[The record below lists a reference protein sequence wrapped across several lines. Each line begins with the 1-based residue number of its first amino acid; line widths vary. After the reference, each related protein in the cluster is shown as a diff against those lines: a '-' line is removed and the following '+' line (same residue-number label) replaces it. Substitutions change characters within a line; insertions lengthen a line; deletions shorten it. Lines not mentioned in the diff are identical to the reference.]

1 MYRLLLFTVFALLP
15 VALLYGPIAAET
27 GIRSV
32 QAEFTQEKQMKIL
45 SRPLLSRGTFVFQAP
60 QSLRWEYHT
69 PLRSIMLLHNGR
81 MAKMVERN
89 GRFEKE
95 SRDGIS
101 SMQIILEE
109 ISSWL
114 DGRFTDNPMFIVDTS
129 KERTVLLTPKEPG
142 LQAVISRIELQR
154 GEQAGVIDSVTIF
167 EGADGWTK
175 LTFSN
180 TVLNEE
186 IPAKVFQE
194 P

>member
-1 MYRLLLFTVFALLP
+1 
-15 VALLYGPIAAET
+15 
-27 GIRSV
+27 
-32 QAEFTQEKQMKIL
+32 
-45 SRPLLSRGTFVFQAP
+45 
-60 QSLRWEYHT
+60 
-69 PLRSIMLLHNGR
+69 
-81 MAKMVERN
+81 MVERN

-95 SRDGIS
+95 SRAGIS

-129 KERTVLLTPKEPG
+129 KEQTVLLTPKEPG

-154 GEQAGVIDSVTIF
+154 GEQDGVIDSVTIF
-167 EGADGWTK
+167 EGTDGWTK

-180 TVLNEE
+180 TVLNQE

>member
-1 MYRLLLFTVFALLP
+1 MYRLLPFIVLALLA
-15 VALLYGPIAAET
+15 VALFSGPVVAET

-32 QAEFTQEKQMKIL
+32 QADFTQEKQMKIL
-45 SRPLLSRGTFVFQAP
+45 SRPLLSRGTLVFQAP

-69 PLRSIMLLHNGR
+69 PLRSIMLLHKGR

-89 GRFEKE
+89 GRFTEE
-95 SRDGIS
+95 NRAGIS

-114 DGRFTDNPMFIVDTS
+114 DGRFTDNPMFVVDTS
-129 KERTVLLTPKEPG
+129 RARTVLLSPKEPG
-142 LQAVISRIELQR
+142 LQAIISRIELQL
-154 GEQAGVIDSVTIF
+154 GEPDGVIDSVTIF
-167 EGADGWTK
+167 EGADSWTK

-180 TVLNEE
+180 TVLNQV
-186 IPAKVFQE
+186 IPATVFQE